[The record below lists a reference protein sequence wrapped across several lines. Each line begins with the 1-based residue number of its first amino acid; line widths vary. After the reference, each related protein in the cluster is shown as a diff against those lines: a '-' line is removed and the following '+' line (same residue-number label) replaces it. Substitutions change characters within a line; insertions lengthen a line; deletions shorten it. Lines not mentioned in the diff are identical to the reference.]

1 MMLLQAS
8 FFTLQEIAFLKSKK
22 RSARMYQGVSY
33 FVYFAQIVKWIFVN
47 ENDGI

>member
-1 MMLLQAS
+1 MMLLQA
-8 FFTLQEIAFLKSKK
+8 FLLYRKLLSCKVKK
-22 RSARMYQGVSY
+22 LPARMYQGVSY

>member
-8 FFTLQEIAFLKSKK
+8 FLLYRKLLSCKVKK
-22 RSARMYQGVSY
+22 RSARMRQGVSY
-33 FVYFAQIVKWIFVN
+33 FVYFAQIEKWIFVN

>member
-1 MMLLQAS
+1 
-8 FFTLQEIAFLKSKK
+8 
-22 RSARMYQGVSY
+22 MYQGVSY